1 MLAEV
6 CGRRGVRLNF
16 RRGQL
21 AKRSLHMVVAAAVF
35 GSLISSGGFSLRAVA
50 EPAAAPLGLTA
61 AERLYSAGR
70 FAEAHR
76 AYRVLSGGRRRGS
89 VGTWIDFR
97 LADTHWRAEVA
108 KKVPRETVLDSARVS
123 LETMLRALPSLP
135 HDPALV
141 AEINESLADL
151 WLGRPQKGPSWDY
164 PQRARPYL
172 AQARKWWL
180 QNRGA
185 PQRNVR
191 FLRLFWLSQKQWE
204 PYVPVEEKREALLLA
219 RSDEERAHLHLLV
232 AAALPRGGPPAIR
245 DVIREYEAGL
255 AIQEKTWRQRLLF
268 AFGQFLRY
276 CGRAE
281 ARAGGGFECKPDNDR
296 ALVVLTELKRDVAI
310 RKLSGSTVSWY
321 DVDQEIAKIAGPVAT
336 AWIQGAFLPG
346 EPIEV
351 TLVKKNLT
359 HLELALYPVHLPQG
373 FDPEFRWQAKTS
385 LEGRTPIRQWTPD
398 ASGPANEEI
407 HEKFPIEP
415 LPAGLYL
422 LHLKSDAGESQSP
435 LLVSGLTLLLTRIG
449 SRSALFVARATDGA
463 AVGDAEVAMFN
474 KTDSS
479 GWVPTQ
485 LRSDP
490 RGLVALPDGGPD
502 RLFLATKGDEVA
514 WLNVHAPQPALPPRV
529 EAHAF
534 TSKSSYRPGE
544 SVTVSFLARSDTG
557 FVTTSPGASLQY
569 VVLLGQAPVSSGTVP
584 LDEPGRGQVSFPLG
598 EDAAPGVYRIRFP
611 ALVDLYSRPEERP
624 LFRVVRKP
632 AGDLLVQVL
641 PSRALASSPYG
652 YAQLGAIVRVEK
664 DGKPVAGSFLELTVL
679 KRIFEPGAV
688 ERRLDRVTL
697 AHWRPLTG
705 TTDESGEAVFSFP
718 PQAVPSCNF
727 EYEIEA
733 VACGPGE
740 ERGFGRGRVRA
751 SVTPTFSRL
760 TLEKSIARPGEAVTL
775 GIATFDS
782 EGNPARAQGFVTGR
796 RRTWT
801 EAWTSPDG
809 KVVRGEELRRMR
821 ARAARFPPD
830 EPGGARWKLATQ
842 PWSEE
847 KVLSIPVDTGAGGS
861 AAVKVLP
868 TTTGRIEL
876 RFESPADARSVS
888 PSPGFGRTGG
898 ASSADEATLWVVD
911 DSTTAS
917 GYQPESLEIQLSRET
932 ARPGEDVSALLA
944 TPLVNRD
951 VILTISDRAGS
962 EHLVVHVDGN
972 TKVVPLRFP
981 DNGSENLSIAAAM
994 VSEGIVFQC
1003 QKDLVLDPDWR
1014 RLRIAISSEAGANG
1028 ARTAAL
1034 RVTDHAGRPV
1044 SAEVTVVLL
1053 EGPEEPVR
1061 DPFVDLLRQRP
1072 ILLGRET
1079 SLSRFPLVGSG
1090 SGRATGI
1097 QPPCG
1102 RSREWGFDE
1111 FGESCEPR
1119 FSDST
1124 RDGIEA
1130 RWSLEPAVPNV
1141 LFHSEGLLI
1150 GEEGKL
1156 TLSLPRCPASS
1167 PCRLRVW
1174 ASGPDH
1180 AFAFLE
1186 TGL

>member
-1 MLAEV
+1 LAI
-6 CGRRGVRLNF
+6 
-16 RRGQL
+16 L
-21 AKRSLHMVVAAAVF
+21 AFIGGIDILAAVQPSTTPAALAAA
-35 GSLISSGGFSLRAVA
+35 
-50 EPAAAPLGLTA
+50 EK
-61 AERLYSAGR
+61 LYSARR
-70 FAEAHR
+70 FAESHR
-76 AYRVLSGGRRRGS
+76 AYRLLAAGRRSGS

-97 LADTHWRAEVA
+97 LADTRWRAEVA
-108 KKVPRETVLDSARVS
+108 KRVPRETVLDSARES

-135 HDPALV
+135 HDPRLV
-141 AEINESLADL
+141 AEINESLAEL
-151 WLGRPQKGPSWDY
+151 WLGRPPKGPSWDY

-180 QNRGA
+180 QNRDA
-185 PQRNVR
+185 PQRSVQ

-204 PYVPVEEKREALLLA
+204 PDVSVEEKREALLLA

-255 AIQEKTWRQRLLF
+255 AIHETTWRQRLLF

-296 ALVVLTELKRDVAI
+296 ALVVLTELKKDVAI

-336 AWIQGAFLPG
+336 VWIRGAFLPG

-359 HLELALYPVHLPQG
+359 HLELALYPVHLPEG
-373 FDPEFRWQAKTS
+373 FDPEFRWQATAS

-398 ASGPANEEI
+398 ASGPANEEV
-407 HEKFPIEP
+407 HEKFSIEP

-422 LHLKSDAGESQSP
+422 LHLKSDAGESRSP
-435 LLVSGLTLLLTRIG
+435 LLVSSLMLLLTRVG
-449 SRSALFVARATDGA
+449 DRSALFVARATDGA

-490 RGLVALPDGGPD
+490 HGLVALPNGGPD
-502 RLFLATKGDEVA
+502 RLFLATKGDEAA
-514 WLNVHAPQPALPPRV
+514 WLNVYAPQPPRPLRIEV
-529 EAHAF
+529 HAF
-534 TSKSSYRPGE
+534 TPKSSYLPGE
-544 SVTVSFLARSDTG
+544 SVTISFLARSDTG
-557 FVTTSPGASLQY
+557 FATTSPGASLQY
-569 VVLLGQAPVSSGTVP
+569 DVLLGQAPVSSGAVA
-584 LDEPGRGQVSFPLG
+584 LDERGRGQLALPLG
-598 EDAAPGVYRIRFP
+598 EGAAPGVYRIRFP
-611 ALVDLYSRPEERP
+611 TLVDLYSRPEERP
-624 LFRVVRKP
+624 LFRVVREP
-632 AGDLLVQVL
+632 VGDLLVQVV
-641 PSRALASSPYG
+641 PSRAVANGPYG

-664 DGKPVAGSFLELTVL
+664 EGKPVAGSFLELTVL
-679 KRIFEPGAV
+679 KRVFEPGTV
-688 ERRLDRVTL
+688 ERRIDRVTL
-697 AHWRPLTG
+697 PHWKTLTG
-705 TTDESGEAVFSFP
+705 MTDQSGEAAFSFP
-718 PQAVPSCNF
+718 LQAAPSCNF

-740 ERGFGRGRVRA
+740 ERGFGRARVRA
-751 SVTPTFSRL
+751 GVTPSFSRL
-760 TLEKSIARPGEAVTL
+760 TLDKSIARPGEAVSL

-801 EAWTSPDG
+801 EAWTSPEG
-809 KVVRGEELRRMR
+809 RVFRGEELRRMR

-830 EPGGARWKLATQ
+830 EPGEARWKLATQ

-868 TTTGRIEL
+868 PTTGRIEL
-876 RFESPADARSVS
+876 RFERPGEARSVS
-888 PSPGFGRTGG
+888 PSPGLGRTGG
-898 ASSADEATLWVVD
+898 EPSAGEATLWVVD
-911 DSTTAS
+911 DSTIAT
-917 GYQPESLEIQLSRET
+917 GYQPESLEIHLSKET
-932 ARPGEDVSALLA
+932 ARPGEEISALLT
-944 TPLVNRD
+944 TPLANRD
-951 VILTISDRAGS
+951 VVLTISDRAGTA
-962 EHLVVHVDGN
+962 HFVVHVEGN
-972 TKVVPLRFP
+972 TKVVPVRFP
-981 DNGSENLSIAAAM
+981 DNGTERLSIAAAM

-1014 RLRIAISSEAGANG
+1014 RLRMAISSEPGANA

-1061 DPFVDLLRQRP
+1061 DPSVDLLRQRP
-1072 ILLGRET
+1072 FLLGRET
-1079 SLSRFPLVGSG
+1079 SLSRFPLVVAIGVRPG
-1090 SGRATGI
+1090 MVL
-1097 QPPCG
+1097 QPPCR
-1102 RSREWGFDE
+1102 RSRDQLFDE
-1111 FGESCEPR
+1111 FGESCEPM
-1119 FSDST
+1119 FSDSR
-1124 RDGIEA
+1124 RDDLEA
-1130 RWSLEPAVPNV
+1130 LWSLERDVPKV
-1141 LFHSEGLLI
+1141 LFHREGILTD
-1150 GEEGKL
+1150 EDGKV
-1156 TLSLPRCPASS
+1156 TTVLPPCPATSA
-1167 PCRLRVW
+1167 CRLRVW
-1174 ASGPDH
+1174 ASGPGY
-1180 AFAFLE
+1180 AFGFLE
-1186 TGL
+1186 TRL